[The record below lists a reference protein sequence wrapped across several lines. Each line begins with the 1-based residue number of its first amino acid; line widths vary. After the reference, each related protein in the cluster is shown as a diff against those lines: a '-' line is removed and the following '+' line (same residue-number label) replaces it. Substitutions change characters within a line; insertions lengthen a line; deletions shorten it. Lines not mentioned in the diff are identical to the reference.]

1 MGTLSPTS
9 SVVGGILAQD
19 VVKVITSLF
28 LFRKLKEHLPV
39 LVFELAS
46 QTNPYFE
53 KKLSSNFKVWQ

>member
-19 VVKVITSLF
+19 VVKVMTSLF
-28 LFRKLKEHLPV
+28 LFWKLEEHQL

-53 KKLSSNFKVWQ
+53 RKLSSNFKVWQ